1 MKKCSLEHVTERS
14 LRMLFELHDR
24 MMDISE
30 SINQCY
36 SLNVVVYVTV
46 SFIFAM
52 FGIFFETKEIFYNFK
67 DEMNLAMMA
76 TSYILWAIQNNSIII
91 LLLKVCEDTREMAY
105 ETSMIVHQIVQ
116 KKPLFL
122 QQSNIFYNKMK
133 SFSLHTLHRKKTFN
147 FSGQGLFLFDY
158 TFLFSVSDEK
168 PRHNLT
174 HQLNLFR
181 CFGLSQAVS
190 AGASYLIVLLQFDM
204 SFGRDKNV

>member
-1 MKKCSLEHVTERS
+1 
-14 LRMLFELHDR
+14 MLFELHDR

-168 PRHNLT
+168 PRRNFT